1 MKERFRPLL
10 FASWPA
16 PTCLI
21 LSLSNDGARAKG
33 ISNAPAQARSLPE
46 SLAAL
51 LTLALSAFS
60 SATLLPGTSEAVL
73 VTMHVA
79 GSAPGWMLLA
89 VASIA
94 NIAGS
99 CVNWAMGRFLAH
111 YAGRRWF
118 PASPAQ
124 IERAQRWYARYGWP
138 SLLASWVPV
147 VGDPLTVVA
156 GFLRTPFWLF
166 VIVVAFAK
174 TARYAALLWLIDL
187 I

>member
-1 MKERFRPLL
+1 MLDSAPLL
-10 FASWPA
+10 A
-16 PTCLI
+16 
-21 LSLSNDGARAKG
+21 
-33 ISNAPAQARSLPE
+33 
-46 SLAAL
+46 LAV
-51 LTLALSAFS
+51 SAFT

-73 VTMHVA
+73 MALHVA
-79 GSAPGWMLLA
+79 QTAPGWLLLT
-89 VASIA
+89 VASVA

-99 CVNWAMGRFLAH
+99 CVNWVMGRYAAH
-111 YAGRRWF
+111 YVGRRWF
-118 PASPAQ
+118 PVTPAQ
-124 IERAQRWYARYGWP
+124 LDRASEWYRRYGWP

-156 GFLRTPFWLF
+156 GLLRAPFLSF